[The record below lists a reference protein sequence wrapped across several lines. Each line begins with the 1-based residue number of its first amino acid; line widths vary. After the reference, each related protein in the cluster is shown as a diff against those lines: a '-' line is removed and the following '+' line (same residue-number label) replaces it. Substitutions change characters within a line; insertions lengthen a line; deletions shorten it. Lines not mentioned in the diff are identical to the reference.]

1 MKREWQAQLQEQL
14 VAELGSGY
22 ANISVR
28 PSGTGCINDTWEI
41 VARGCDSLF
50 MKTGPAAALAMYE
63 QECAGLDA
71 LRQCEAIRVPR
82 VHFRALL
89 GDQAVLVMEFIA
101 LTTPRAQHDHA
112 IADALIALHS
122 VQEPRFG
129 FAADNFIGRTPQI
142 NQWHDDWWTFWCEC
156 RMQPQWRLAQL
167 RGMRPALVEK
177 LAQLIERI
185 PMAFGQHRPRP
196 VLLHGDLW
204 SGNLAVDETGI
215 PCLFDPAVYYGD
227 AEADIAMTKM
237 FGALRPAVYQ
247 RYAVQHPDQP
257 DADRRR
263 VLYDLY
269 HWLNHFNLFGVTY
282 LGQVENSVDQL
293 LATMD

>member
-14 VAELGSGY
+14 VVELGSGY
-22 ANISVR
+22 ANSTVR

-41 VARGCDSLF
+41 AARGCDSLF
-50 MKTGPAAALAMYE
+50 MKTGPATALAMYE

-82 VHFRALL
+82 VYFRALV

-101 LTTPRAQHDHA
+101 LSTPCAQHDHA
-112 IADALIALHS
+112 IADALSALH
-122 VQEPRFG
+122 QMPGPQFG

-142 NQWHDDWWTFWCEC
+142 NQWQDDWWMFWCEC
-156 RMQPQWRLAQL
+156 RMRPQWRLAQL

-227 AEADIAMTKM
+227 AETDIAMTKM